1 MEPLS
6 RATSIRP
13 VIWKTRPHLSRDG
26 HELAGRR
33 NRGVNRKSAIEIR
46 NGESRQS
53 DSNRRPADYKPR
65 DESGVCHNFA
75 GEYGV
80 RRPFAT
86 LDIPQNLAIMA
97 VFGSEIG
104 VVHFEGLPPLKIC

>member
-1 MEPLS
+1 M
-6 RATSIRP
+6 
-13 VIWKTRPHLSRDG
+13 V
-26 HELAGRR
+26 
-33 NRGVNRKSAIEIR
+33 
-46 NGESRQS
+46 SRQS

-65 DESGVCHNFA
+65 EESGLYHSFP

-97 VFGSEIG
+97 VFGSELTVG
-104 VVHFEGLPPLKIC
+104 D